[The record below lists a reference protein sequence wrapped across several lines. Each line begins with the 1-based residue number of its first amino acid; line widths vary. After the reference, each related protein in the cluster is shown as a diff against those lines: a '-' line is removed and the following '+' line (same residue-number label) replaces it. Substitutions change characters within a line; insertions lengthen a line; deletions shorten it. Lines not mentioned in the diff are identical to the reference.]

1 MVVDGNDIIRGQK
14 HGKAATYS
22 IDNLSSDEE
31 KELLNYLNFIR
42 SKRK

>member
-1 MVVDGNDIIRGQK
+1 LA

-22 IDNLSSDEE
+22 IDNLSAEEE
-31 KELLNYLNFIR
+31 KELMDYLNFIR